1 MYGSGEFEQNRQ
13 NLQNL
18 PSFWAI
24 KNTNFK
30 NMKKNTYHHLK
41 QVYLKSWSH
50 VFPFL
55 SYGMWQDVIVIFH
68 FGQVKI
74 EKGDKTFAKW
84 KGYDFGIS

>member
-1 MYGSGEFEQNRQ
+1 MMYGSGEFEQNRQ

-41 QVYLKSWSH
+41 QVYLKS
-50 VFPFL
+50 
-55 SYGMWQDVIVIFH
+55 
-68 FGQVKI
+68 
-74 EKGDKTFAKW
+74 
-84 KGYDFGIS
+84 

>member
-30 NMKKNTYHHLK
+30 NMKKKHLPSFK
-41 QVYLKSWSH
+41 TSVPKIMIICFPVPKLWH
-50 VFPFL
+50 VTRCNCYFSFWA
-55 SYGMWQDVIVIFH
+55 S
-68 FGQVKI
+68 KNR
-74 EKGDKTFAKW
+74 ER
-84 KGYDFGIS
+84 